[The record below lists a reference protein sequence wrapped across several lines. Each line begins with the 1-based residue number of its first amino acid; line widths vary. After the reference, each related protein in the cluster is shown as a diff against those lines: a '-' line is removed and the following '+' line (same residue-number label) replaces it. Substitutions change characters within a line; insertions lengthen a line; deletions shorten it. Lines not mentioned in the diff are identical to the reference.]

1 MRRMTAV
8 LLPILL
14 LASGAAAAQEATTI
28 IRPPP
33 VMDEVTM
40 ELSAEDW
47 VVTETALVTVAA
59 DAAATGSQ
67 TGVARSDLLAAVS
80 GLVPD
85 AEWRVV
91 SFDRFT
97 DQAGLDRWQ
106 AVAEARLPETEVGG
120 LGEKAKELSRPG
132 LQLRVRSIEFTPTL
146 AETEAVRARLRAEIY
161 RRAGEEIASL
171 ERSFGDRDFRIG
183 AIRFQENGMPP
194 MPMPAMMSRG
204 AMPEAMDKAAA
215 APVSVSEKMRVTA
228 YVVLSTLAP
237 QEP

>member
-1 MRRMTAV
+1 MRRLTAA

-14 LASGAAAAQEATTI
+14 LAPGIAAAQGATTI

-33 VMDEVTM
+33 VMDEVTL

-47 VVTETALVTVAA
+47 VVTETALVTVTA
-59 DAAATGSQ
+59 DAAATDAQ
-67 TGVARSDLLAAVS
+67 TGVARGDLLAAVS
-80 GLVPD
+80 QLVPQ
-85 AEWRVV
+85 AEWRIV

-106 AVAEARLPETEVGG
+106 AVAQARLPETEVGG
-120 LGEKAKELSRPG
+120 LGEKARELSRPG

-146 AETEAVRARLRAEIY
+146 AEVEAVRARLRAEIY
-161 RRAGEEIASL
+161 RRADEEIAAL
-171 ERSFGDRDFRIG
+171 ERSFEDRDFRIG

-194 MPMPAMMSRG
+194 MQVQAMMSRG
-204 AMPEAMDKAAA
+204 AASEAMDKATA
-215 APVSVSEKMRVTA
+215 APVSVSEKLKVTA
-228 YVVLSTLAP
+228 FVVLSTLAP